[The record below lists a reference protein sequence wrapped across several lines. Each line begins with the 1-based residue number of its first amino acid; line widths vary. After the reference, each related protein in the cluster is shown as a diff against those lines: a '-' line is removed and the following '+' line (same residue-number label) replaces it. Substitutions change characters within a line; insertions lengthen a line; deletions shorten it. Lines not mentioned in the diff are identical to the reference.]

1 MSARHVCIAERCKH
15 SETKRHLCTHRLAW
29 AQYRVREVP
38 CERSFCPHTEAPAP
52 EEFQPPARLAVVPEA
67 LVSQAVR
74 NVSALVD
81 HDSAKADE
89 VVRRVLAALGL
100 AERRMPDTLVD
111 HYPDG
116 MPAREPVVAAVGS
129 CPWGKLRRNGDV
141 VMCALD
147 ERNPD
152 TDEPGPGHDD
162 PREHAY
168 RRPGTMTHVPFRED
182 DPRAFHAPTWL
193 GYSLDDHLWRT
204 DLRNDKGPT
213 A

>member
-1 MSARHVCIAERCKH
+1 MCIAERCKH

-38 CERSFCPHTEAPAP
+38 CERSFCPHAEAYAP
-52 EEFQPPARLAVVPEA
+52 EAFQQPARLAVVPEA
-67 LVSQAVR
+67 LVVQAVM
-74 NVSALVD
+74 NVSTLVD
-81 HDSAKADE
+81 HDTAKANE
-89 VVRRVLAALGL
+89 AVRRVLAALGL
-100 AERRMPDTLVD
+100 AEPTMPATLVD

-116 MPAREPVVAAVGS
+116 EPTDELIAAFAGTA
-129 CPWGKLRRNGDV
+129 CPWGMLRPDGDV

-147 ERNPD
+147 EPNPD

-168 RRPGTMTHVPFRED
+168 RRPSSMAHFPFRED
-182 DPRAFHAPTWL
+182 NPRAFHAPTWL
-193 GYSLDDHLWRT
+193 GLTPDDHHWLS